1 MALTETTEY
10 DKIEVVGIYKA
21 VQVRKANVIKKD
33 DAELTR
39 SFERYV
45 LDSDADV
52 SKEPAEVQAICNA
65 VWTDAIKDSW
75 KKKQEADKIG
85 SEIIPNLL
93 AEQGLSSL
101 KLADGSSVDIRKS
114 YNCTIK
120 KDQVES
126 AFEWLRNNGLG
137 DLIKNEVAV
146 QFGKGEDNKAEQL
159 LGLAVREGYE
169 PSQKQKVEPMTL
181 KALFRERI
189 EAGLDMPS
197 DFFHT
202 FVKDQTKIGRKS

>member
-1 MALTETTEY
+1 MEINDIDFEQ
-10 DKIEVVGIYKA
+10 DQQEIIEKTDISTLSRYCLMLQNLEDQMLNMEKDL
-21 VQVRKANVIKKD
+21 KK
-33 DAELTR
+33 L
-39 SFERYV
+39 
-45 LDSDADV
+45 
-52 SKEPAEVQAICNA
+52 KE
-65 VWTDAIKDSW
+65 
-75 KKKQEADKIG
+75 EADKIG

-101 KLADGSSVDIRKS
+101 KLADGSSIDIRKS

-126 AFEWLRNNGLG
+126 AFKWLRNNGLG

-146 QFGKGEDNKAEQL
+146 QFGKGEDNKAEQW

-181 KALFRERI
+181 KALYRERI

-197 DFFHT
+197 EFFNT

>member
-1 MALTETTEY
+1 MSEINFEEDQQEVLEKTDIKTLSHYCLMLQNYEDQLINMEK
-10 DKIEVVGIYKA
+10 DMKKI
-21 VQVRKANVIKKD
+21 
-33 DAELTR
+33 
-39 SFERYV
+39 
-45 LDSDADV
+45 
-52 SKEPAEVQAICNA
+52 KEQ
-65 VWTDAIKDSW
+65 
-75 KKKQEADKIG
+75 ADKIG

-93 AEQGLSSL
+93 AEQGLASL
-101 KLADGSSVDIRKS
+101 KLADGSSVDIKKS

-120 KDQVES
+120 KDQLES

-159 LGLAVREGYE
+159 LGLAVQEGYE

-197 DFFHT
+197 EFFHT
-202 FVKDQTKIGRKS
+202 FVKDQTKIGRK

>member
-1 MALTETTEY
+1 
-10 DKIEVVGIYKA
+10 
-21 VQVRKANVIKKD
+21 
-33 DAELTR
+33 
-39 SFERYV
+39 
-45 LDSDADV
+45 
-52 SKEPAEVQAICNA
+52 
-65 VWTDAIKDSW
+65 
-75 KKKQEADKIG
+75 
-85 SEIIPNLL
+85 
-93 AEQGLSSL
+93 LSSL

-126 AFEWLRNNGLG
+126 AFQWLRDNGLG
-137 DLIKNEVAV
+137 DIIKNEVAV

>member
-1 MALTETTEY
+1 MSEINDIDFEQDQQEVLEKTDIKTLSHYCLMLQNYEDQLINMEK
-10 DKIEVVGIYKA
+10 DMKKI
-21 VQVRKANVIKKD
+21 
-33 DAELTR
+33 
-39 SFERYV
+39 
-45 LDSDADV
+45 
-52 SKEPAEVQAICNA
+52 KEQ
-65 VWTDAIKDSW
+65 
-75 KKKQEADKIG
+75 ADKIG

-93 AEQGLSSL
+93 AEQGLASL
-101 KLADGSSVDIRKS
+101 KLADGSSVDIKKS

-120 KDQVES
+120 KDQLES

-137 DLIKNEVAV
+137 DIIKNEVAV

-197 DFFHT
+197 QFFHT
-202 FVKDQTKIGRKS
+202 FVKDQTKIGRK

>member
-1 MALTETTEY
+1 MSEINDIDFEQDQQEVLEKTDIKTLSHYCLMLQNYEDQLINMEK
-10 DKIEVVGIYKA
+10 DMKKI
-21 VQVRKANVIKKD
+21 
-33 DAELTR
+33 
-39 SFERYV
+39 
-45 LDSDADV
+45 
-52 SKEPAEVQAICNA
+52 KEQ
-65 VWTDAIKDSW
+65 
-75 KKKQEADKIG
+75 ADKIG

-93 AEQGLSSL
+93 AEQGLASL
-101 KLADGSSVDIRKS
+101 KLADGSSVDIKKS

-120 KDQVES
+120 KDQLES

-137 DLIKNEVAV
+137 DIIKNEVAV

-169 PSQKQKVEPMTL
+169 PSQKQKVEPMPL

-197 DFFHT
+197 EFFHT
-202 FVKDQTKIGRKS
+202 FVKDQTKIGRK

>member
-1 MALTETTEY
+1 MIYIRKERLMSEINDIDFEQDQQEVLEKTDIKTLSHYCLMLQNYEDQLINMEK
-10 DKIEVVGIYKA
+10 DMKKI
-21 VQVRKANVIKKD
+21 
-33 DAELTR
+33 
-39 SFERYV
+39 
-45 LDSDADV
+45 
-52 SKEPAEVQAICNA
+52 KEQ
-65 VWTDAIKDSW
+65 
-75 KKKQEADKIG
+75 ADKIG

-93 AEQGLSSL
+93 AEQGLASL
-101 KLADGSSVDIRKS
+101 KLADGSSVDIKKS

-120 KDQVES
+120 KDQLES

-137 DLIKNEVAV
+137 DIIKNEVAV

-181 KALFRERI
+181 KALFRERV

-197 DFFHT
+197 QFFNV
-202 FVKDQTKIGRKS
+202 FIKDQTKIGRK

>member
-1 MALTETTEY
+1 MEINDIDFEQ
-10 DKIEVVGIYKA
+10 DQQEIIEKTDISTLSRYCLMLQNLEDQMLNMEKDL
-21 VQVRKANVIKKD
+21 KK
-33 DAELTR
+33 L
-39 SFERYV
+39 
-45 LDSDADV
+45 
-52 SKEPAEVQAICNA
+52 KE
-65 VWTDAIKDSW
+65 
-75 KKKQEADKIG
+75 EADKIG

-126 AFEWLRNNGLG
+126 AFKWLRDNGLG

-181 KALFRERI
+181 KALYRERI

-202 FVKDQTKIGRKS
+202 FVKDQTKIGRK

>member
-1 MALTETTEY
+1 MSEINDIDFEQDQQEVLEKTDIKTLSHYCLMLQNYEDQLINMEK
-10 DKIEVVGIYKA
+10 DMKKI
-21 VQVRKANVIKKD
+21 
-33 DAELTR
+33 
-39 SFERYV
+39 
-45 LDSDADV
+45 
-52 SKEPAEVQAICNA
+52 KEQ
-65 VWTDAIKDSW
+65 
-75 KKKQEADKIG
+75 ADKIG
-85 SEIIPNLL
+85 AEIIPNLL
-93 AEQGLSSL
+93 AEQGLASL
-101 KLADGSSVDIRKS
+101 KLADGSSVDIKKS

-120 KDQVES
+120 KDKLES

-137 DLIKNEVAV
+137 DIIKNEVAV

>member
-1 MALTETTEY
+1 MSEINDIDFEQDQQEVLEKTDIKTLSHYCLMLQNYEDQLINMEK
-10 DKIEVVGIYKA
+10 DMKKI
-21 VQVRKANVIKKD
+21 
-33 DAELTR
+33 
-39 SFERYV
+39 
-45 LDSDADV
+45 
-52 SKEPAEVQAICNA
+52 KEQ
-65 VWTDAIKDSW
+65 
-75 KKKQEADKIG
+75 ADKIG

-93 AEQGLSSL
+93 AEQGLASL
-101 KLADGSSVDIRKS
+101 KLADGSSVDIKKS

-120 KDQVES
+120 KDQLES

-137 DLIKNEVAV
+137 DIIKNEVAV

-197 DFFHT
+197 DLFNT
-202 FVKDQTKIGRKS
+202 FVKDQTKIGRK